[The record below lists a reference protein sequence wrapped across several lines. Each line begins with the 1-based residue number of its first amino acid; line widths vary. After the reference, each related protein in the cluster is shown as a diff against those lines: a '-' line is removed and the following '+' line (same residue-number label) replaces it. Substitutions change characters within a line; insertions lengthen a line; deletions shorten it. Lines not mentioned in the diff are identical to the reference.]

1 MHATSAPVPPKHTV
15 EQTVSSHGSVVVFL
29 DFAAF
34 FFADLAEVGAADT
47 VGAALMVGWF
57 VGLLVLDP
65 FFLLVFFCTRR
76 SSVTI
81 MLLDSCATSEA
92 VVLVHDTKDD
102 SPKASS
108 SAADGRTL
116 IVDR

>member
-1 MHATSAPVPPKHTV
+1 MHAVLTPVPPRHWVK
-15 EQTVSSHGSVVVFL
+15 QTVSSHGTGVVFL

-76 SSVTI
+76 SSVAI
-81 MLLDSCATSEA
+81 MLDSCATSEA
-92 VVLVHDTKDD
+92 VVVHDTKDD

>member
-1 MHATSAPVPPKHTV
+1 MQKFSL
-15 EQTVSSHGSVVVFL
+15 HGTGVGAVVVFL

-65 FFLLVFFCTRR
+65 FLVLVVFR
-76 SSVTI
+76 S
-81 MLLDSCATSEA
+81 
-92 VVLVHDTKDD
+92 VVLASTGGVQLQGVI
-102 SPKASS
+102 SPP
-108 SAADGRTL
+108 
-116 IVDR
+116 

>member
-1 MHATSAPVPPKHTV
+1 MHAVLTPVPPRHKV
-15 EQTVSSHGSVVVFL
+15 EQTVSSHGTGVVFL

-65 FFLLVFFCTRR
+65 FFLLLVFFCTRR
-76 SSVTI
+76 SSVAI
-81 MLLDSCATSEA
+81 MLDSCATSEA
-92 VVLVHDTKDD
+92 VVVHDTKDD
-102 SPKASS
+102 SPKASI

-116 IVDR
+116 IVDG